1 MLAVFTKSVA
11 GVKLFGMMYPV
22 LERSENLPTDDSIDA
37 IKEIAKALQ
46 SVLFKLHINGYS
58 SLLHPLGVNNVDFIL
73 KFYVVKDGEND
84 SLRVINVYHKLCGE
98 AEDSW
103 LEIVNNFRGEF
114 SFISMMQRIEASLL
128 LINAVKCY
136 VVSDTLGNLFFRN
149 DYNFGTGGS
158 VCYVH
163 IFGGHYLASGKGLRK
178 LQLPLMETKMEPL
191 IPDDIV

>member
-1 MLAVFTKSVA
+1 MI
-11 GVKLFGMMYPV
+11 P
-22 LERSENLPTDDSIDA
+22 DA

-103 LEIVNNFRGEF
+103 LEIE
-114 SFISMMQRIEASLL
+114 
-128 LINAVKCY
+128 
-136 VVSDTLGNLFFRN
+136 
-149 DYNFGTGGS
+149 
-158 VCYVH
+158 
-163 IFGGHYLASGKGLRK
+163 
-178 LQLPLMETKMEPL
+178 QLPGRVLVYLYDAKNRSFFVANVSL
-191 IPDDIV
+191 IQFMS

>member
-128 LINAVKCY
+128 LM
-136 VVSDTLGNLFFRN
+136 N

-163 IFGGHYLASGKGLRK
+163 ILGGHYLASGKGLRK